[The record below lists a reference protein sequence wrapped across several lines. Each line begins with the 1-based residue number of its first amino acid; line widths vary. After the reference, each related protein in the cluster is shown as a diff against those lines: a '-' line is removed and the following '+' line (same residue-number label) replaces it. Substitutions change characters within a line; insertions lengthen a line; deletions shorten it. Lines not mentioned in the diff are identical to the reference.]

1 MNCGNCILI
10 LEVLGKIKKEIII
23 TIIFEEIQD
32 ENLSDS
38 VLISLLFNFLLQFLN
53 NVLQCFAMNEYH
65 NLVGEKKGFP

>member
-32 ENLSDS
+32 ENLPDS
-38 VLISLLFNFLLQFLN
+38 VLISLLLNFLLQFL